1 MQFLHWLIKNCA
13 CAVCACAHTHIYTHI
28 YVCNLQVLYLCIKY
42 YLHLLY
48 LCIKLFAD
56 TVPIF
61 RKKFPDTISTWL
73 TWKNWVF
80 YYMIALQFFKK
91 FNKKGMLNG
100 SIIHHNQDNHSLNI
114 VYLIKLGEV
123 TSWIS
128 YVRVTGSIQG
138 HARLEA
144 NLPSVN
150 LNIWSKYT

>member
-73 TWKNWVF
+73 TWKKRVF

-91 FNKKGMLNG
+91 FNKKGYVKWLYNSSQSRQPFTKHCVPYKTWRSHFMDLICQGNRFNPRACQIG
-100 SIIHHNQDNHSLNI
+100 SKFAFCES
-114 VYLIKLGEV
+114 
-123 TSWIS
+123 
-128 YVRVTGSIQG
+128 
-138 HARLEA
+138 
-144 NLPSVN
+144 
-150 LNIWSKYT
+150 